1 MFQQTL
7 EQVVRSTWQ
16 SEPVKTQVSQQGSC
30 WSMVQEDIN
39 KTLSQEKKGKAF
51 QSCVTNTGVSWAEP
65 QQTDKGNGGFPSGT
79 DSKKSYW

>member
-16 SEPVKTQVSQQGSC
+16 SEPAKTQVVQQESR

-39 KTLSQEKKGKAF
+39 KTWVVDLPETQLSQSFIQG
-51 QSCVTNTGVSWAEP
+51 S
-65 QQTDKGNGGFPSGT
+65 
-79 DSKKSYW
+79 DSKGSGI